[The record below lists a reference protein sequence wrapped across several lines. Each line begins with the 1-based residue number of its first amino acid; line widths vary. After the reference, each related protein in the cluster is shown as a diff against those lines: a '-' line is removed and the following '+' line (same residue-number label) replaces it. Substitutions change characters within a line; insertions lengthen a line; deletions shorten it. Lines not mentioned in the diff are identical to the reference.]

1 MAPAEVRGSR
11 PVVAERVTLR
21 TLGRF
26 RGLAILYVLVHVHRT
41 GSAGEQRE
49 LYRYELQLS
58 KHVCVLGH
66 LLGARLGCLRCASR
80 NTSWP
85 ASRAV
90 GVSGSTFI
98 VREKRSRR
106 RSLRRAAATPPF
118 CYSGSHAWGP
128 EVQVVRVVLNSSSS
142 TKSWLLCSCA
152 AWGCNALESQGCVS
166 NERWYARDRV
176 VYMAYV
182 NVFG

>member
-1 MAPAEVRGSR
+1 MGIVPVRTTTFKTC
-11 PVVAERVTLR
+11 RVRFARVSCPRLR
-21 TLGRF
+21 FG
-26 RGLAILYVLVHVHRT
+26 
-41 GSAGEQRE
+41 
-49 LYRYELQLS
+49 

-98 VREKRSRR
+98 VRGKRSRR

-128 EVQVVRVVLNSSSS
+128 EVQVVRGVLNSSSS
-142 TKSWLLCSCA
+142 TKSWLLCCLGVTL
-152 AWGCNALESQGCVS
+152 WRVRGVS

-176 VYMAYV
+176 VYMSYV

>member
-1 MAPAEVRGSR
+1 MGIVPVRTTTFKTCLRS
-11 PVVAERVTLR
+11 R
-21 TLGRF
+21 TLTRCSSRLSQMRF
-26 RGLAILYVLVHVHRT
+26 AVNAPFKVMTSPGEGNGL
-41 GSAGEQRE
+41 RE
-49 LYRYELQLS
+49 A
-58 KHVCVLGH
+58 CTGH

-90 GVSGSTFI
+90 GVTCSGSTFI
-98 VREKRSRR
+98 GREKRSRR

-142 TKSWLLCSCA
+142 TKSWLLCA
-152 AWGCNALESQGCVS
+152 RVLLGGAKAWGCNALESQGC
-166 NERWYARDRV
+166 E
-176 VYMAYV
+176 
-182 NVFG
+182 